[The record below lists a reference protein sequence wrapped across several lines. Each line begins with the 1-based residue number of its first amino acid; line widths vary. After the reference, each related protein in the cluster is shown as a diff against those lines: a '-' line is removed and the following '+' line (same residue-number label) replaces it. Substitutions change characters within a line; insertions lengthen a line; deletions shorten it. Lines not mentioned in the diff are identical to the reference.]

1 MKIAFIVGSD
11 GDTFLKDIIPWAM
24 YEMGYDVRVHSVK
37 DAETTCEQW
46 ADIIWVE
53 WCTDAAMLVSNM
65 WASDGGRRAKIII
78 RLHRWEAYTDWIN
91 HVKWSNVEKLLV
103 VPNPYTLKQLE
114 PLNLGDKI
122 INFPNAVNM
131 ERWEFADP
139 QPGKKIAYVGSLNLK
154 KNIPF
159 LLQCMK
165 NLLDIDAEYKLY
177 CAGAWQDQV
186 VKNYVEHMIDV
197 LGIANNVFFEG
208 HQEDVQNWL
217 KDKQYIVCPSLVEG
231 HPVAVMEGMAM
242 GLKPLI
248 HNFPG
253 ADSFFIQKWLFDVP
267 REFSQDVTCFQFD
280 PKDYRDYIDFNYPFA
295 KQAQQIEAI
304 FEGLLA

>member
-1 MKIAFIVGSD
+1 MKLAFIIGSD

-24 YEMGYDVRVHSVK
+24 YDMKWDVRVLGSE
-37 DAETTCEQW
+37 DADTACEQW
-46 ADIIWVE
+46 ADIVWVE
-53 WCTDAAMLVSNM
+53 WCTDAALRVSQIQ
-65 WASDGGRRAKIII
+65 SRGKVVV
-78 RLHRWEAYTDWIN
+78 RLHRWEAYTDWISYIGW
-91 HVKWSNVEKLLV
+91 HNVDKLLV

-114 PLNLGDKI
+114 GLNLGDKI
-122 INFPNAVNM
+122 VNFPNAVNL
-131 ERWEFADP
+131 ERWKFADP
-139 QPGKKIAYVGSLNLK
+139 KPGKNIAYVGSMNLK

-165 NLLDIDAEYKLY
+165 NLLDIDADYKLY

-197 LGIANNVFFEG
+197 LSLTDNVFFEG
-208 HQEDVQNWL
+208 HQEDVQGWL

-253 ADSFFIQKWLFDVP
+253 ADTFFKQEWLFGTP
-267 REFSQDVTCFQFD
+267 RHFVTAVRYTDFE
-280 PKDYRDYIDFNYPFA
+280 PERYLDYIHSNFPFTRQA
-295 KQAQQIEAI
+295 KQIEAI
-304 FEGLLA
+304 FEGLLK